1 MGRTSLTSL
10 FFSMITMTT
19 QKSLFLNLNQQD
31 IRGVKLSD
39 YKEGFQDGYKFAREE
54 LMEKLREI
62 DIRDIDSWL
71 LNQLADMIE
80 GNDL

>member
-1 MGRTSLTSL
+1 M
-10 FFSMITMTT
+10 
-19 QKSLFLNLNQQD
+19 FLNSNQQD
-31 IRGVKLSD
+31 TRGVKMSD

>member
-1 MGRTSLTSL
+1 M
-10 FFSMITMTT
+10 
-19 QKSLFLNLNQQD
+19 FLNSNQQD
-31 IRGVKLSD
+31 TRGVKVSD

>member
-1 MGRTSLTSL
+1 M
-10 FFSMITMTT
+10 
-19 QKSLFLNLNQQD
+19 
-31 IRGVKLSD
+31 SD
-39 YKEGFQDGYKFAREE
+39 YKEGFTDGYKFAREE

-62 DIRDIDSWL
+62 DISDIDSWL

>member
-1 MGRTSLTSL
+1 M
-10 FFSMITMTT
+10 
-19 QKSLFLNLNQQD
+19 FLNSNQQD
-31 IRGVKLSD
+31 TRGVKLSD

-62 DIRDIDSWL
+62 DINDIDSWL

>member
-1 MGRTSLTSL
+1 M
-10 FFSMITMTT
+10 
-19 QKSLFLNLNQQD
+19 FLNLNQQD